1 MSGDTD
7 TDTDAGRDT
16 PGRSGADARPDG
28 GVTAGET
35 FETVDW
41 ETIDAEPAAG
51 LSTAAVLE
59 VVSLGALLGA
69 FCYDYFVIANERP
82 LIAEW
87 DVTGVEWL
95 FATVLVLGAFHIV
108 VPLARNRRM
117 TAYYWRRF
125 RRNRVAVV
133 SMLFLLSMFVIGTF
147 GPLIWAP
154 PNATIDYGAAYAPPI
169 FVGGDLASWDHAL
182 GTDAQGRQLWHLIVY
197 GMRVSFEI
205 GLIATAMAITLGT
218 FVGAVAAYFGGYVD
232 EVLMRYVDLQQTFP
246 VFILLVLLTYLYG
259 ASLLL
264 IIVLYG
270 AFGWEGTARLVRS
283 EALQRREEAY
293 IRAAE
298 SAGASRLWLIR
309 RHLIPNVSS
318 TVITAATLSIP
329 VFILGEASLS
339 FLGFGDPETFSWGRT
354 INAGRSDLDSAWW
367 ISTIPGFVLFLTVL
381 AFNFVGD
388 ALRDAIDPRSEGSG
402 SGGGEETGGGGGL

>member
-1 MSGDTD
+1 MSGDTEE
-7 TDTDAGRDT
+7 T
-16 PGRSGADARPDG
+16 ARADG
-28 GVTAGET
+28 GVTET
-35 FETVDW
+35 FESVDW
-41 ETIDAEPAAG
+41 DAIDADPATG
-51 LSTAAVLE
+51 LSTATVVELTSFAV
-59 VVSLGALLGA
+59 LLGA
-69 FCYDYFVIANERP
+69 FCYDYFVLANES
-82 LIAEW
+82 ATFGSW
-87 DVTGVEWL
+87 DVTSVEWL
-95 FATVLVLGAFHIV
+95 FAAVLLLGAFHIAL
-108 VPLARNRRM
+108 PLARNRRM

-125 RRNRVAVV
+125 RRNRIAVA
-133 SMLFLLSMFVIGTF
+133 SAAFLTAMFVIGTF
-147 GPLIWAP
+147 GPLVWAP
-154 PNATIDYGAAYAPPI
+154 PNETIDYGAAYAPPV
-169 FVGGDLASWDHAL
+169 FLGGDIASWNHAL

-205 GLIATAMAITLGT
+205 GLIATALAITIGT
-218 FVGAVAAYFGGYVD
+218 FVGAIAAYFGGYVD
-232 EVLMRYVDLQQTFP
+232 EALMRYVDLQQTFP

-264 IIVLYG
+264 IILLYG
-270 AFGWEGTARLVRS
+270 VFGWEGTARLVRS

-367 ISTIPGFVLFLTVL
+367 ISTIPGFVLFLTIL

-388 ALRDAIDPRSEGSG
+388 ALRDATDPRSEGAG
-402 SGGGEETGGGGGL
+402 GGGEETGGGGL